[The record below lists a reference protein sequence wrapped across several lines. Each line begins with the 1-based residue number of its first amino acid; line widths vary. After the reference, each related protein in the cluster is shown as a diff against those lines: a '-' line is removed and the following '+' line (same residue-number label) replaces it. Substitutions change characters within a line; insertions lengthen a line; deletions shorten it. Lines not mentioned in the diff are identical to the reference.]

1 MNRVVVTGI
10 GVVSSLGNTLPELV
24 RHLQD
29 SQHGFSPFPARDGEV
44 CPPKLYGA
52 IKGFQ
57 TNDCDPESW
66 TYPAKYSIPRA
77 AIKGMAPHVLY
88 SYCSTVDAL
97 ADAGLD
103 AAAVSDPMTGLY
115 SASAGSSVILHHQ
128 LQMMN
133 VQGVKR
139 CSPFGVVAATTGTIN
154 FNLSAHF
161 KIKGAT
167 CGMASACSS
176 SAHALGFAYDAI
188 ATGRQER
195 MLVIGAE
202 DGNRESILPFAAMRA
217 LSTSADPRRASC
229 PFDQNRSGF
238 VGTGGAAT
246 LILES
251 ETLARARGANIYAV
265 FSGWGQASDGHSATM
280 SHPEG
285 YGLER
290 AMREAL
296 KAANVAPDSVDY
308 VNAHATSTPVG
319 DRAEMQ
325 ALKSV
330 FLQASGSAPYISST
344 KALSGHALS
353 MAGSLEAGISCLAIK
368 EGFMPGSAHI
378 QHLDPACEG
387 LGILQASL
395 QQPPQRVL
403 SNSSG
408 FGGSNVALLF
418 EAWPG

>member
-29 SQHGFSPFPARDGEV
+29 SQHGFSPFPARDGVV

-52 IKGFQ
+52 SKGFQ

-88 SYCSTVDAL
+88 SYCSTIDAL

-161 KIKGAT
+161 KIMGAT
-167 CGMASACSS
+167 CGMASACAS

-217 LSTSADPRRASC
+217 LSTSADPRRHHA
-229 PFDQNRSGF
+229 PLIKIVQVLWAPEARRRSSWSRKHWRARAGQTF
-238 VGTGGAAT
+238 TQSSLDGAKRVMDT
-246 LILES
+246 VPPCLILK
-251 ETLARARGANIYAV
+251 V
-265 FSGWGQASDGHSATM
+265 V
-280 SHPEG
+280 
-285 YGLER
+285 GL
-290 AMREAL
+290 
-296 KAANVAPDSVDY
+296 
-308 VNAHATSTPVG
+308 
-319 DRAEMQ
+319 
-325 ALKSV
+325 
-330 FLQASGSAPYISST
+330 SAPCARRSKRQMWHPIAWIMSMHMPPRPRWVTGQRCKRSNLSFCRHRAVYPISVARKRSLDMLYRWQVPGGRDQ
-344 KALSGHALS
+344 LS
-353 MAGSLEAGISCLAIK
+353 C
-368 EGFMPGSAHI
+368 
-378 QHLDPACEG
+378 D
-387 LGILQASL
+387 
-395 QQPPQRVL
+395 
-403 SNSSG
+403 
-408 FGGSNVALLF
+408 
-418 EAWPG
+418 